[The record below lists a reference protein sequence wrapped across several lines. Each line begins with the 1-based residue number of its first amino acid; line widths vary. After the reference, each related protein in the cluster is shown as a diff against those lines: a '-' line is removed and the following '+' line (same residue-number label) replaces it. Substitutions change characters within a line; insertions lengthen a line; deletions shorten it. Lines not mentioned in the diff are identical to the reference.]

1 MKVRV
6 VVTLD
11 IYLIIRVEDC
21 SASSLG
27 AARYFYHE
35 LKRAMHST
43 QAVIPTHLFLLQQRL
58 AYPSPTIITPS
69 AATAVCGLE
78 ARGWATCA
86 HLGRLAWTH
95 DMVAKKAGGPVGER
109 SRRAPARPK
118 QPLGIKIARLRRR
131 STTVVSAERSH
142 FGNESTPVS
151 LCSFGSGCPPAL

>member
-6 VVTLD
+6 VASLD
-11 IYLIIRVEDC
+11 IYLIVKVEDY

-35 LKRAMHST
+35 SSQHHSN
-43 QAVIPTHLFLLQQRL
+43 AINPNSHPTHLFLLQQRL

-78 ARGWATCA
+78 ARVWATCA

-95 DMVAKKAGGPVGER
+95 DMVAEKAGGPVG
-109 SRRAPARPK
+109 K
-118 QPLGIKIARLRRR
+118 
-131 STTVVSAERSH
+131 
-142 FGNESTPVS
+142 
-151 LCSFGSGCPPAL
+151 